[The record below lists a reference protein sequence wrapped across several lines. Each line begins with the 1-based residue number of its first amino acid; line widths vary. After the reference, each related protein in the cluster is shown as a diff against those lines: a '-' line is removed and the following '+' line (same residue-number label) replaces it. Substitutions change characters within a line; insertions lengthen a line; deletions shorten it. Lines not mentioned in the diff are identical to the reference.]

1 MSITKAVLI
10 FFLVV
15 VSSNIIARNDNL
27 PVGARSAGI
36 GNSSVALGDV
46 WSLQHNQAGLANLKY
61 LEVGIYANRNN
72 LLSEASQISFAGA
85 MPTKYGVFGLTFQQ
99 YGFKLYNESKVG
111 FAYSKAF
118 GPNFRAGLMANYL
131 QTSIGENYGKS
142 GTFCVEGGVQGQLIK
157 NLWIGAH
164 IYNINRAKASNF
176 FGEKIPTITR
186 IGLLY
191 QVSEKV
197 FATAE
202 VEKDLVNS
210 AMFKGGAEYRANE
223 KFYLRGGFYFVQNPV
238 YTFGVGFYTKNI
250 RIDFAG
256 SFHQRL
262 GFTPH
267 LGLGYVNYRPPVTKE
282 NQ

>member
-1 MSITKAVLI
+1 MFAKKLIVL
-10 FFLVV
+10 FFLLVV
-15 VSSNIIARNDNL
+15 ANKLIARNDNL

-36 GNSSVALGDV
+36 GNSSVALSDI
-46 WSLQHNQAGLANLKY
+46 WSLHHNQAGLANLKQ
-61 LEVGIYANRNN
+61 LEAGIYVNRNN
-72 LLSEASQISFAGA
+72 LLSEASQIAFAGA
-85 MPTKYGVFGLTFQQ
+85 LPTKYGVFGLTFQQ
-99 YGFKLYNESKVG
+99 YGFKLYNESKIG
-111 FAYSKAF
+111 FAFSKSF

-142 GTFCVEGGVQGQLIK
+142 GNFCVEGGIQGQLVK

-176 FGEKIPTITR
+176 FGEKIPTIAR

-191 QVSEKV
+191 QVSDKV
-197 FATAE
+197 FASAE
-202 VEKDLVNS
+202 VEKDLVNN
-210 AMFKGGAEYRANE
+210 AMFKGGAEYRATEN
-223 KFYLRGGFYFVQNPV
+223 FYLRGGFYFVQNPV
-238 YTFGVGFYTKNI
+238 YSFGVGFYTKNI

-256 SFHQRL
+256 SFHQQL

>member
-1 MSITKAVLI
+1 MSIKRVAILFFILI
-10 FFLVV
+10 IVNKL
-15 VSSNIIARNDNL
+15 IARNDNL

-36 GNSSVALGDV
+36 GNSSVALADV
-46 WSLQHNQAGLANLKY
+46 WSLHHNQAGLANLKY
-61 LEVGIYANRNN
+61 LEAGIYVNRNN

-85 MPTKYGVFGLTFQQ
+85 LPTKYGVFGLTFQQ

-131 QTSIGENYGKS
+131 QTAIGENYGKS
-142 GTFCVEGGVQGQLIK
+142 GSFCVEGGVQGQLVK

-197 FATAE
+197 FASAE
-202 VEKDLVNS
+202 VEKGLVNS
-210 AMFKGGAEYRANE
+210 AMFKGGAE
-223 KFYLRGGFYFVQNPV
+223 
-238 YTFGVGFYTKNI
+238 
-250 RIDFAG
+250 
-256 SFHQRL
+256 
-262 GFTPH
+262 
-267 LGLGYVNYRPPVTKE
+267 
-282 NQ
+282 